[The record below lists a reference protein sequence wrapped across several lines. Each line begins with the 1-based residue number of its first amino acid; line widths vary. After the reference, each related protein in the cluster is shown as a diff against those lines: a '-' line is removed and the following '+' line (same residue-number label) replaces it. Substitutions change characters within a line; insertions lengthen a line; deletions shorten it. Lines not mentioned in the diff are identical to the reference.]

1 VCPEPEKALNGLN
14 NAAQGS
20 EGDCAEPNR
29 ARYDVKL
36 AEEADLVVSGLAV
49 SMGPGTPVCAGSST
63 SGSDLLVQDG
73 EQEDGSQVLLFW
85 VQCVHKG
92 ALVCR
97 RNEADNTAKPPRCM
111 IAVKVPAQAAAPGQ
125 LPPCTVTRG
134 FRWVVDSRQL
144 ATFGMLAQRCG
155 TMTLFNSAL
164 QSCEAGLHGSNSSLE
179 HAGYFLIIIGP
190 L

>member
-1 VCPEPEKALNGLN
+1 MCPEPQKALNGPN
-14 NAAQGS
+14 DAGEGA

-49 SMGPGTPVCAGSST
+49 SMGPGTPVCASE
-63 SGSDLLVQDG
+63 DLLVQDK

-111 IAVKVPAQAAAPGQ
+111 IAVKVPAQAATPGE

-144 ATFGMLAQRCG
+144 ATVVMLRHHDLVQQRF
-155 TMTLFNSAL
+155 TAERSRA
-164 QSCEAGLHGSNSSLE
+164 A
-179 HAGYFLIIIGP
+179 Y
-190 L
+190 